1 MSVRRVVG
9 SNEAA
14 AAAAK
19 PPKVGPDDLLVAGGT
34 PDDIRRTAPL
44 EKLERYAFGW
54 RFKVGNVT
62 FDFQDVEEKR
72 GEIRGEIYLY
82 RGTKLVDFD
91 TNFNLGS
98 SRIRTTFSNRWAGMI
113 QGFPYEWG
121 PTVDQMC
128 ATIVQAER
136 ELDESRPLGIPMIR
150 RDEPYHFWPL
160 VREGGC
166 SLLFG
171 DGGSGKSFI
180 SLWIAMALGADCP
193 VPDPCEVR
201 KPSKVLYLDWEA
213 DWETHNS
220 RMLRLAEGAGIIPPT
235 PATIEWLHMDQPL
248 VDRVRAIRRKMDDVG
263 ADVVIHDS
271 VSWAAGG
278 SLLDD
283 DIARSYL
290 QAVRRIGG
298 THLAIAHVSADTAK
312 NGFRGAHAFGSR
324 FWHHGPRL
332 TTYVRRGDNGTIAF
346 LRQKANND
354 APIPDAWGLRF
365 EWDGK
370 DGPISVYGAKVS
382 ESPDLVG
389 LKPDVERILDLL
401 VDGDEL
407 SSSAISIAMGGM
419 RQDHINAM
427 LRADSRFVCKPGG
440 GRGKPSLWS
449 VQ

>member
-9 SNEAA
+9 AESAP
-14 AAAAK
+14 K
-19 PPKVGPDDLLVAGGT
+19 PPKVGPDDLLTHGGT
-34 PDDIRRTAPL
+34 PDDIRNAPPL

-98 SRIRTTFSNRWAGMI
+98 SRVRTTFSNRWATLV

-136 ELDESRPLGIPMIR
+136 ELDESRPLGIPMVR
-150 RDEPYHFWPL
+150 REEPYYFWPL

-171 DGGSGKSFI
+171 DGGSGKSVI
-180 SLWIAMALGADCP
+180 ALWIALALTTDCD
-193 VPDPCEVR
+193 VPKPCEPQKQSR
-201 KPSKVLYLDWEA
+201 VLYLDWEA

-220 RMLRLAEGAGIIPPT
+220 RLLRLAQGAKVPPPEA
-235 PATIEWLHMDQPL
+235 PALEWLHMDQPL
-248 VDRVRAIRRKMDDVG
+248 VDRVRAIRRKMDDIG
-263 ADVVIHDS
+263 ADVVVHDS

-332 TTYVRRGDNGTIAF
+332 TTYIRRSGENGTIAF

-354 APIPDAWGLRF
+354 APIPDAWGLNF
-365 EWDGK
+365 EWEAEG
-370 DGPISVYGAKVS
+370 GPIYVTGTKVS
-382 ESPDLVG
+382 DAPDLIQMSGPADRAAALLSGGVSMTNKDLAG
-389 LKPDVERILDLL
+389 VIGIGEEYLSRLLKKDD
-401 VDGDEL
+401 
-407 SSSAISIAMGGM
+407 
-419 RQDHINAM
+419 
-427 LRADSRFVCKPGG
+427 RFVFLSGG
-440 GRGKPSLWS
+440 GRGISTKWTLR
-449 VQ
+449 